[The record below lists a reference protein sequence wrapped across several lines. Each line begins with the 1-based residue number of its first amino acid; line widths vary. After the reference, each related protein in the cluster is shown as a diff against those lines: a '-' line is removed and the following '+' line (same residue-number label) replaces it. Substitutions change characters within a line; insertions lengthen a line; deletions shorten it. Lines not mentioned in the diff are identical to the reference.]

1 MLLTVLLKSD
11 GDLAKLV
18 DGRCRHV
25 LIHNL
30 RDVLAQDFAQVDNL
44 RLSRSDAPKPQWM
57 IQQRFWR
64 E

>member
-1 MLLTVLLKSD
+1 MLLTVLLKGD

-18 DGRCRHV
+18 DGRRRHV

-30 RDVLAQDFAQVDNL
+30 RHVLAQDFAQVDNL
-44 RLSRSDAPKPQWM
+44 RLSRSDARSLKGCHK
-57 IQQRFWR
+57 RFWR